1 MLSARHIRRISLLL
15 AVTSWLGLLITGL
28 FSQFSAINNID
39 SGINKSLPII
49 LLDLFIVLLF
59 IYYRFRIGK
68 AESVNFIDL
77 LWRVFVTGLVATV
90 VSLFIQFFFFMMG
103 NSKLASNAL
112 LIDFFYHINLGL
124 TLAFLLSTFVVW
136 KRLILYQKNRWLLTA
151 WNAFEYLLLGSL
163 VVDFFNLQLFESV
176 SLFIIVPLLIL
187 GFVLSVNLKWIAYL
201 NFKQKW
207 KAILLILLVI
217 LYLWYFLKNLLEYST
232 SYHFTIEP
240 TTSVFMLSLVIF
252 ILAYAIFSLLVILFN
267 LPTSSVFEKKLEEVI
282 NFQRLS
288 KTVTREQQEESVYEI
303 LLDSA
308 ASSVLANA
316 AWLEVYGAEG
326 RKNNTY
332 YTRDLSKNEIPEII
346 GYINKASVKKVLDR
360 ESSDD
365 PENVRLSANLRH
377 PDYKSILVYPLFVQS
392 EQVGTLVLL
401 QDVKDGFNK
410 EMIDI
415 INAFCNQA
423 SISLENFRLLGEA
436 LENERYREALK
447 IAKKV
452 QRSLL
457 PHSVLEEESLS
468 MVSFSEAAD
477 EVGGDYYDFFR
488 INDHKLAVIIGDVSG
503 KGTSAAFHMS
513 QMKGVFH
520 SLVDVED
527 SPADFIIQ
535 ANAALSRCLDK
546 SSFITASYFLINTN
560 TRTVEFVRAGHCPTL
575 YYSKETQSACYYAD
589 SGLGL
594 GILRNS
600 EYSRYVQTNT
610 VTYQPGDVMFL
621 YTDGIV
627 EARNKEGEE
636 YGYERLKNLIQKE
649 ATGKPKDISDK
660 VLEDLYLFSG
670 EARLDDDYTA
680 LVIKFL

>member
-15 AVTSWLGLLITGL
+15 AVVFWLGLLITDL
-28 FSQFSAINNID
+28 FFQFSAVNNID
-39 SGINKSLPII
+39 SGINKNLPII

-59 IYYRFRIGK
+59 IYYRYRIGK

-77 LWRVFVTGLVATV
+77 LWRVFVTGLIATV
-90 VSLFIQFFFFMMG
+90 VSLLIQFFFFITG
-103 NSKLASNAL
+103 NSKLASNVL

-151 WNAFEYLLLGSL
+151 WNVFEYLLLGSL
-163 VVDFFNLQLFESV
+163 IVDFFDLRFFESTT
-176 SLFIIVPLLIL
+176 LFVTVPLLIL

-217 LYLWYFLKNLLEYST
+217 LYLWYFLINLFEYSEHYT
-232 SYHFTIEP
+232 FTIEP
-240 TTSVFMLSLVIF
+240 SSSIF
-252 ILAYAIFSLLVILFN
+252 IVGLVLFIVIYAVFSLLVILFN

-288 KTVTREQQEESVYEI
+288 KTVTREKHEDSVYEI

-308 ASSVLANA
+308 SSSVLASA
-316 AWLEVYGAEG
+316 AWIEVYGEANET
-326 RKNNTY
+326 TY
-332 YTRDLSKNEIPEII
+332 LTRDIEVEEINEIV
-346 GYINKASVKKVLDR
+346 GYINKASVKQVLDQ
-360 ESSDD
+360 EGTEDQ
-365 PENVRLSANLRH
+365 ENARLSTNIRH
-377 PDYKSILVYPLFVQS
+377 PNYKSILVCPLIVQGN
-392 EQVGTLVLL
+392 QVGSLALL
-401 QDVKDGFNK
+401 KDVKDGFNK
-410 EMIDI
+410 EMTDI
-415 INAFCNQA
+415 IIAFCNQA
-423 SISLENFRLLGEA
+423 SISLENFHLMGEA

-447 IAKKV
+447 IAKRV

-457 PHSVLEEESLS
+457 PESLMDNEHLS

-477 EVGGDYYDFFR
+477 EVGGDYFDLYQVSE
-488 INDHKLAVIIGDVSG
+488 HKVAVIIGDVSG

-513 QMKGVFH
+513 QMKGIFH
-520 SLVDVED
+520 SLVESDMA
-527 SPADFIIQ
+527 PADFMIRT
-535 ANAALSRCLDK
+535 NAALARCLDRN
-546 SSFITASYFLINTN
+546 SFITASYYMIDTQK
-560 TRTVEFVRAGHCPTL
+560 RTVDFVRAGHCPTL
-575 YYSKETQSACYYAD
+575 FYANETHQAVYYTG

-600 EYSRYVQTNT
+600 EYSRYVKTNT
-610 VTYQPGDVMFL
+610 ITYQPGDVMLL

-627 EARNKEGEE
+627 EARNPDGEE
-636 YGYERLKNLIQKE
+636 YGYDRLKDLMEKV
-649 ATGKPKDISDK
+649 ASGSAKDISDN
-660 VLEDLYLFSG
+660 VLQNLYQFNG
-670 EARLDDDYTA
+670 DKELDDDYTA